1 MKSIKFLVIIAG
13 IILGFTNTT
22 YAQIATSS
30 TRVFYTIMGCSERD
44 LQYCV
49 KFENDKL
56 WLKSVKY
63 ESVRNNLAKTS
74 SYYDNQRWT
83 DSGNFCRDAYH
94 QDAKARVFIYVA
106 ALSTPSRKVYKRHV
120 KYSSYFEQPALGG
133 TPFGV
138 VKVQSHPTP
147 IAVPWS
153 PVTYFFN
160 YYQYVAFSPDKS
172 SFIYWEEKSNNID
185 GNIANKREYSIV
197 SKEMLLPKSV
207 NYDFLNE

>member
-22 YAQIATSS
+22 YAQIAASS
-30 TRVFYTIMGCSERD
+30 TRVFYTNMGSSEGC
-44 LQYCV
+44 LEYCV
-49 KFENDKL
+49 KFEDGKL
-56 WLKSVKY
+56 WLKSVRY
-63 ESVRNNLAKTS
+63 DRVRNNLAKTS

-83 DSGNFCRDAYH
+83 DSGNFCTESYE
-94 QDAKARVFIYVA
+94 QDVQARVFIYVA

-120 KYSSYFEQPALGG
+120 KYSSYFEEACSQG

-138 VKVQSHPTP
+138 VDVQVHPTP
-147 IAVPWS
+147 FARLFP

-185 GNIANKREYSIV
+185 GNIANTREYSIV